1 MLAGCKTVAC
11 LLDGRGDPPAE
22 LNPLQLSSYLPTI
35 GGMRFNA
42 RGASAWADA
51 SAFPLPA
58 GRVQRSGAARQER
71 ERVSRRDSDQA
82 DPAQSRGLARARR
95 ALAAVCLGAC
105 AIAAATVAVARGT
118 AHAAAPSA
126 SALAAPAAASAAA
139 GSIGWVGMANTVFEH
154 LTQHDGLPHDI
165 ATGVTEDAQGYLWAS
180 TQDGVARWDGYRFRV
195 YPARPDDP
203 HGLPV
208 SYVRTITH
216 DSRGRVW
223 VGMDGGGLARFEAAE
238 NWFTR
243 FGGSSVVCLAADRD
257 GGMWAASTTG
267 LMHVLANDTV
277 VNAWPHD
284 GKGAD
289 ALPEAS
295 ITAVLE
301 DHAGGVWVGS
311 HAGLVLR
318 FPDGRPGRRIELPGV
333 SDAAPA
339 RVDALYEDS
348 RGQVW
353 IGTSQHGVFVHDPA
367 SGRVVRL
374 QPAGAAD
381 PALLTDSVTSF
392 AESSNGETWIGTQT
406 LGLVIADT
414 SSLMARRVTRDRSVP
429 SNLQASWVWGLHRD
443 RGGEMWVASTAGLSR
458 TRPQQNAVLSLFSS
472 DGSSWT
478 DPYVIAVDA
487 DARGVVTL
495 GQKSSIE
502 IIDPAARRMTA
513 VGAEGVDGMAL
524 NNVAAIAHTRDGTR
538 YLATRNGL
546 FTLAPG
552 SRRIEAVPM
561 PQRGAIKEVTALA
574 LMGDTLWIGG
584 KGDGIWTMDLAASG
598 HPISQ
603 PVPASDLTD
612 PEVTVIAPG
621 PGDAMWVATN
631 NGLNLVQRGRPTER
645 ILPVAN
651 DATSLYPAV
660 INTLLT
666 DRKGRLWVGNNAGLQ
681 ILERRDAAGHAV
693 FHHIGKA
700 DGLTSENI
708 DTLLMDGTGRIWVST
723 DDGVVVIDPETYA
736 LRVLHPADGAAI
748 STYWVNSGAVGPT
761 GELFFGGLG
770 GLTVIRPE
778 RLTRR
783 VYSAPIVVTDV
794 EVGGKPV
801 ALKDAGA
808 RKQLTVPPEAGGF
821 SVEFSLLDFVSPE
834 RNRYAYWLE
843 GYDKTWRD
851 VDATHRLASYTNL
864 PPAHYV
870 LHMKAASRDGTWTE
884 HPLEVDVDIQP
895 AWYQTWWFDL
905 LKIVGA
911 LLAVAAVVAVRVRY
925 VQQRSQELER
935 VVEQRTQELTQ
946 LQHQLEELA
955 YSDALTALPNRRMFG
970 DFCRQMIATCER
982 QDSGFAL
989 LLIDLDHFKQVND
1002 TLGHDAGDALLVE
1015 TARRLRG
1022 IARKA
1027 DVVARLGGDEF
1038 AILLADAAVPSAA
1051 DIACGRIIDAFDAPI
1066 LHDGHE
1072 MRTSP
1077 SIGVALFPR
1086 DGATQ
1091 DALYKSADLALY
1103 EAKRS
1108 GRRTWRFAGA
1118 PSTPQAGEGWSV

>member
-1 MLAGCKTVAC
+1 MSRRASDQVDPGQARAPARASVRGARHALAGAFAAAALVVCSVA
-11 LLDGRGDPPAE
+11 
-22 LNPLQLSSYLPTI
+22 
-35 GGMRFNA
+35 
-42 RGASAWADA
+42 ASARAA
-51 SAFPLPA
+51 SP
-58 GRVQRSGAARQER
+58 
-71 ERVSRRDSDQA
+71 
-82 DPAQSRGLARARR
+82 
-95 ALAAVCLGAC
+95 
-105 AIAAATVAVARGT
+105 
-118 AHAAAPSA
+118 

-208 SYVRTITH
+208 SYVRVITH
-216 DSRGRVW
+216 DSLGRIW
-223 VGMDGGGLARFEAAE
+223 VGMDGGGLARFEAAQ

-267 LMHVLANDTV
+267 LMHVQANGTV
-277 VNAWPHD
+277 VDAWPHA

-301 DHAGGVWVGS
+301 DRNGGVWVGS

-318 FPDGRPGRRIELPGV
+318 FPDGRPGRRIDLPGV
-333 SDAAPA
+333 SDADPA

-367 SGRVVRL
+367 SGRVARL

-381 PALLTDSVTSF
+381 PALLTDIVTSF

-406 LGLVIADT
+406 RGLVIADT
-414 SSLMARRVTRDRSVP
+414 SSLLARRVTRDRSVP
-429 SNLQASWVWGLHRD
+429 SNLQASWIWGLHRD

-458 TRPQQNAVLSLFSS
+458 TRPQQEAILSLFSS
-472 DGSSWT
+472 DGSAWT

-513 VGAEGVDGMAL
+513 ITGGTDGADKPAL
-524 NNVAAIAHTRDGTR
+524 NNVAAVAHTPDGTR
-538 YLATRNGL
+538 FLATRNGL

-552 SRRIEAVPM
+552 ANHVVPVPM

-574 LMGDTLWIGG
+574 LEGDTLWIGG
-584 KGDGIWTMDLAASG
+584 KGDGVWQMDLAAPG
-598 HPISQ
+598 HPIFQ
-603 PVPASDLTD
+603 PVPTSELTD
-612 PEVTVIAPG
+612 PEVTAIGPG

-631 NGLNLVQRGRPTER
+631 NGLNLVRRGHPTER

-651 DATSLYPAV
+651 DPTSLAPAV

-681 ILERRDAAGHAV
+681 ILEKRDANGRAV
-693 FHHIGKA
+693 FHHITKA
-700 DGLTSENI
+700 EGLTSENI
-708 DTLLMDGTGRIWVST
+708 DALLMDASGRIWVST

-778 RLTRR
+778 RLTQR

-801 ALKDAGA
+801 ALVDSGTGA
-808 RKQLTVPPEAGGF
+808 RKQLSVPAEAGGF

-843 GYDKTWRD
+843 GYDKTWRE

-870 LHMKAASRDGTWTE
+870 LHMKAASRDGSWTA

-905 LKIVGA
+905 LKILGA

-935 VVEQRTQELTQ
+935 LVEQRTQELTQ

-970 DFCRQMIATCER
+970 DWCRQMIASCER

-1002 TLGHDAGDALLVE
+1002 TLGHDAGDAMLVE
-1015 TARRLRG
+1015 TARRLRA

-1038 AILLADAAVPSAA
+1038 AILLADAAVPSAV
-1051 DIACGRIIDAFDAPI
+1051 DIACGRIIDAFDEPI

-1118 PSTPQAGEGWSV
+1118 PAAPESGEGWSV